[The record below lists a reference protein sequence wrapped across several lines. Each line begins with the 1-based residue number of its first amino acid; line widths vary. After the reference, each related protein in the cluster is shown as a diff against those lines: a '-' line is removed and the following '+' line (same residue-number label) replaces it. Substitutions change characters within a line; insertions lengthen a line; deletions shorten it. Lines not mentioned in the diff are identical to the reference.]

1 MIIFYLLASVYWFN
15 ISLSTETYFGSIFKG
30 FSFWFS
36 TYICVLFWINP
47 NSVCLWFSCCDSEK
61 CFKDD
66 FQMRV
71 WLQASSVSK
80 QLSVKMTIRSL
91 NSCSQSLVCIAG
103 SSQTCFSRVTLPG
116 LPFITSSVH
125 NFQDF
130 LAHLFGDL
138 SITSAF
144 CGQCGYSG
152 FISWWPLAHTWER
165 EVAPPSLRPWFSAG
179 KGRSETLG
187 LGIQAV

>member
-1 MIIFYLLASVYWFN
+1 
-15 ISLSTETYFGSIFKG
+15 
-30 FSFWFS
+30 
-36 TYICVLFWINP
+36 
-47 NSVCLWFSCCDSEK
+47 
-61 CFKDD
+61 
-66 FQMRV
+66 MRV

-80 QLSVKMTIRSL
+80 QLSVKMTIRLL

-103 SSQTCFSRVTLPG
+103 SSQTCSPRVTLPG

-152 FISWWPLAHTWER
+152 FISW
-165 EVAPPSLRPWFSAG
+165 
-179 KGRSETLG
+179 
-187 LGIQAV
+187 